1 MPDWKTLVDQHHS
14 MAHPD
19 GEYNL
24 VTGPPASDE
33 TLANLETALG
43 FKLPPEFRS
52 FYSSLDG
59 FGIASADDPSDVS
72 WFFRPCG
79 QIDQFSNDVR
89 EWFKETHE
97 RCAKRFFPF
106 IDWLNGDGIGYMLD
120 ESGDPID
127 GVFEF
132 NHELYKF
139 DSAQD
144 VNEFLRHVPAGIQ
157 DFLSIS

>member
-1 MPDWKTLVDQHHS
+1 

-59 FGIASADDPSDVS
+59 FGIASADDPNDVS
-72 WFFRPCG
+72 WFFRPCE
-79 QIDQFSNDVR
+79 QIVQFSTDVR
-89 EWFKETHE
+89 GWFKETHE

-106 IDWLNGDGIGYMLD
+106 IDWSNGDGIGYMLD
-120 ESGDPID
+120 ESGEPID

-157 DFLSIS
+157 DFLSLS